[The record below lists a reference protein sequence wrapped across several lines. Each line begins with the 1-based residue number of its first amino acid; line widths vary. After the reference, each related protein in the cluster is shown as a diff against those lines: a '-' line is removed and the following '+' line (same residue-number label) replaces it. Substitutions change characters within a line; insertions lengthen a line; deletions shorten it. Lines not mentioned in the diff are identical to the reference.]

1 MSLSSGDAESIGGY
15 KLLDRLGSG
24 GMGVV
29 HLGLSAS
36 GRQVAIKVVHAQYA
50 LDEEFRA
57 RFRQEVA
64 AARRVSGAFT
74 APVVD
79 ADPDAEQPWMAT
91 LYVPGRTL
99 AALVVEEGPLGGR
112 ALRTLALGL
121 VEALRDIHRVGMVH
135 RDLKPSNVLMAEDG
149 PRVIDFGISRAAD
162 NEDLTVTG
170 RLIGTPP
177 FMSPEQFA
185 APKDVT
191 GASDVFSLG
200 SLLVYAATGN
210 RPFDGGSP
218 YMTGY
223 QVMYEEPKLDGVAEP
238 LRGIAARCL
247 DKDPEARPHLDEL
260 HELLRRLP
268 DDAGTFAVPEYAS
281 AHTVPDLVGGGR
293 SRSRMPR
300 PGPPD
305 RTVTPSRRGPG
316 GGSGRR
322 GRRILIGIGTALA
335 VCVGGLTTLHYISS
349 ATPSEASPS
358 PHASATGAPVPGLPA
373 GWKPWRASLRTAK
386 QDDPLDYLESGC
398 VPGGSTAVYCAGT
411 GFTVA
416 RLDASSGRVVWR
428 RGTSP
433 ETSRPI
439 GVRDGRVYAYRKP
452 DSTETYV
459 ARRLVALNAATGTEL
474 WARPVAEDEPA
485 LLFGKGI
492 LTLNND
498 KTEFVAYDETGR
510 QLWTAPAKSSSGT
523 SCTPV
528 VFNGAP
534 YGLCSDADDP
544 TTGNESLVRL
554 DPAAGTAK
562 EIVQLPVFTQPL
574 GVVGGRPLLVA
585 PNAKQY
591 QSTPDGDRPY
601 SALFLLDPGTG
612 RVQRLPLRAGARG
625 TATLLDGVVYFVR
638 PNGTVVAVRG
648 TDGAQLWQ
656 RTTDVE
662 NLSTPVLSA
671 KYNTL
676 YLSNEYGRLLA
687 LNRTTGAVRW
697 RTAAISDP
705 GDSASETVPYVLQ
718 VKDAIVAVA
727 GDTAFSVRPDRP
739 TVVAASDSATST
751 SSSGSTAPKKTSSP
765 ATVMPTPAATKASG

>member
-1 MSLSSGDAESIGGY
+1 MSLSPGDAESIGGY

-29 HLGLSAS
+29 HLGLSDS

-79 ADPDAEQPWMAT
+79 ADPDAELPWMAT

-99 AALVVEEGPLGGR
+99 SEVVAEQGPLGGR
-112 ALRTLALGL
+112 KLRTLALGL

-185 APKDVT
+185 APRDVT
-191 GASDVFSLG
+191 AASDVFSLG

-218 YMTGY
+218 YLTGY
-223 QVMYEEPKLDGVAEP
+223 QVMHELPRLDGVAEP
-238 LRGIAARCL
+238 LRSIAERCL
-247 DKDPEARPHLDEL
+247 DKDPEARPQLDEL
-260 HELLRRLP
+260 QGLLRTLP
-268 DDAGTFAVPEYAS
+268 DSAQALAVPEYAS
-281 AHTVPDLVGGGR
+281 ALTVPDFRGAGSRPASRGRRIPRSASPDTTVPPTARRGGGR
-293 SRSRMPR
+293 
-300 PGPPD
+300 
-305 RTVTPSRRGPG
+305 T
-316 GGSGRR
+316 
-322 GRRILIGIGTALA
+322 RRILIGIGAALA
-335 VCVGGLTTLHYISS
+335 VSAAGILTMHMV
-349 ATPSEASPS
+349 ASPVPADGS
-358 PHASATGAPVPGLPA
+358 PAVHASATGTPAAGLPA
-373 GWKPWRASLRTAK
+373 GWKPWRASLRTEK
-386 QDDPLDYLESGC
+386 KGDPLDYLESGC
-398 VPGGSTAVYCAGT
+398 LPSGSTAVYCGGT
-411 GFTVA
+411 GFTVT
-416 RLDASSGRVVWR
+416 RLDAASGRVEWR
-428 RGTSP
+428 YGISP

-452 DSTETYV
+452 DSTETYIT
-459 ARRLVALNAATGTEL
+459 RRLVALDARTGTEL
-474 WARPVAEDEPA
+474 WSRPVSEDEPA
-485 LLFGKGI
+485 VLFSGGI
-492 LTLNND
+492 LAMDEN
-498 KTEFVAYDETGR
+498 KTAFVAYDKTGR
-510 QLWTAPAKSSSGT
+510 RLWSAPAKSSSGT
-523 SCTPV
+523 YCTPV

-534 YGLCSDADDP
+534 YGLCADGDDP
-544 TTGNESLVRL
+544 NSGSNSLLRL
-554 DPAAGTAK
+554 DPVKGTAQ
-562 EIVQLPVFTQPL
+562 EIAQLPVNVQAL
-574 GVVGGRPLLVA
+574 GVANGRPLLLV
-585 PNAKQY
+585 PDPKKY

-601 SALFLLDPGTG
+601 SALLRVDPGTG
-612 RVQRLPLRAGARG
+612 KFRRLPLQTGTRG
-625 TATLLDGVVYFVR
+625 TAALVGSVVYLVR
-638 PNGTVVAVRG
+638 PDGTVTAVRG
-648 TDGAQLWQ
+648 SDGTRLWQ

-662 NLSTPVLSA
+662 NLSTPVLSV
-671 KYNTL
+671 KYDSL

-687 LNRTTGAVRW
+687 LNRATGAVRW
-697 RTAAISDP
+697 RTAAIADP
-705 GDSASETVPYVLQ
+705 GESASETTPYVLQ

-739 TVVAASDSATST
+739 TK
-751 SSSGSTAPKKTSSP
+751 TAK
-765 ATVMPTPAATKASG
+765 